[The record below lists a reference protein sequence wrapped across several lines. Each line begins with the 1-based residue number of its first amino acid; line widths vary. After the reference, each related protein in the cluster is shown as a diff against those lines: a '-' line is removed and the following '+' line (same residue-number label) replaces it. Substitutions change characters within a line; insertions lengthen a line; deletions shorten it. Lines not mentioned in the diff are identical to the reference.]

1 MYNSSSPE
9 HFKQGEKILNS
20 IKRNIIDTKL
30 ANMKTKDE
38 IEADIRDAEAEAKPF
53 WDKIAS
59 GKAKI
64 HLVK

>member
-1 MYNSSSPE
+1 
-9 HFKQGEKILNS
+9 
-20 IKRNIIDTKL
+20 
-30 ANMKTKDE
+30 MKTKDE
-38 IEADIRDAEAEAKPF
+38 IEESIKEAEAEGKPF